1 MREVTMS
8 ARQGQSFCVGIIV
21 ALNLLCS
28 VAQADPAAST
38 AADPEKLIVQAEQA
52 LDREELD
59 TAVKLYQQAAELNST
74 AAQVYMGEFAN
85 SAQFYEEAVGWFLMA
100 ASQGNA
106 AGQFDLAQMY
116 VAGTGIEKD
125 EAKALYW
132 FRRSADKNYL
142 PAVKLVGNA
151 YRLGLYGL
159 KIDLEKA
166 KSWDAKASRL
176 EAIQKKV
183 DDEKLAEYVAAQ
195 KKLQEEAAKKA
206 NK

>member
-1 MREVTMS
+1 MS
-8 ARQGQSFCVGIIV
+8 ARQVQSFWVGIIV
-21 ALNLLCS
+21 AVNLLYS

-38 AADPEKLIVQAEQA
+38 AADPEKLIAQAQQA

-74 AAQVYMGEFAN
+74 TAQVYMGEFAN

-100 ASQGNA
+100 ASQGNPA
-106 AGQFDLAQMY
+106 AQFDLAQMY

-125 EAKALYW
+125 DAKALYW

-142 PAVKLVGNA
+142 PSVKVVSNA
-151 YRLGLYGL
+151 YRLGQYGL
-159 KIDLEKA
+159 KVDLDKA

-176 EAIQKKV
+176 EAIEQKATA
-183 DDEKLAEYVAAQ
+183 EKMAAYLAEQ

-206 NK
+206 NNK